1 MKNHRHSGQAL
12 VEIALVLP
20 LFIMIFIGIIDCAR
34 AFHCWS
40 SINHMCV
47 EACRIASQRKNFRV
61 AVSLYRPDTH
71 ASMNDVV
78 NEFWKY
84 KSPMVASE
92 SMTGP
97 VITGVASTSETVTI
111 SCTFQFTPWVPGV
124 SKLLGSGGVISLNA
138 FASQRK
144 E

>member
-1 MKNHRHSGQAL
+1 MKKHRHSGQAL

-20 LFIMIFIGIIDCAR
+20 LFIIIFIGIIDCAR

-40 SINHMCV
+40 AINHMCV
-47 EACRIASQRKNFRV
+47 ESSRIASQRKNFRV
-61 AVSLYRPDTH
+61 AVALFRPDTH
-71 ASMNDVV
+71 ATMNEVV
-78 NEFWKY
+78 REFWKY
-84 KSPMVASE
+84 KSPLTASE

-97 VITGVASTSETVTI
+97 FITGVASTSETVTV
-111 SCTFQFTPWVPGV
+111 SCTYQFAPWIPGV
-124 SKLLGSGGVISLNA
+124 SRVLGSGEEITLNG